1 MTLLNHTSRKLL
13 RRREERFLSR
23 QELAERW
30 SLSIREIIS
39 REKRGILRPYRFSY
53 KGTRYRLSD
62 VLIVEEKAAKAKLN

>member
-39 REKRGILRPYRFSY
+39 REKRGILSPEIS
-53 KGTRYRLSD
+53 S
-62 VLIVEEKAAKAKLN
+62 